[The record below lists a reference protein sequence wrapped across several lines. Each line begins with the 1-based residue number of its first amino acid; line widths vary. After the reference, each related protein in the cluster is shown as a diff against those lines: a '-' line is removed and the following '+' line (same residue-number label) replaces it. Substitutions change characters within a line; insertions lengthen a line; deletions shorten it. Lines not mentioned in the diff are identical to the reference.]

1 MLSVLSTTNLGKSYK
16 GKWALKNC
24 TIDIPAG
31 AVVALV
37 GPNGA
42 GKTTLLDIV
51 AGLLSPSGGEA
62 RLFDGAL
69 PGSLEALQGISFVAQ
84 DSPLNKSVTVIDAI
98 RITGLLNATFDRDYA
113 EARLRKL
120 QIPLRRRIGQLSG
133 GQKAQVAL
141 TLALARHPS
150 LLLLDEPL
158 SSLDSLARQQ
168 FLSELMADVA
178 TTGLSVIFSSHSI
191 SELEKV
197 CDYLILIVGGEVKLC
212 DSMENIIESHRMI
225 ACAPEELDY
234 RLDIEIIERKLDA
247 RFATHLV
254 RVKSLLALASFESQL
269 ATLDNIVLSYLRQGQ
284 EVETL
289 NASVAS

>member
-1 MLSVLSTTNLGKSYK
+1 MLSVLSTTNLEKSYK
-16 GKWALKNC
+16 GKLALKNC
-24 TIDIPAG
+24 TIDIPPG

-42 GKTTLLDIV
+42 GKTTLLDVI
-51 AGLLSPSGGEA
+51 AGLLSPSEGEVK
-62 RLFDGAL
+62 LFDDAI
-69 PGSLEALQGISFVAQ
+69 PGSLRALQGISFVAQ
-84 DSPLNKSVTVIDAI
+84 NSPLNKNITVRDAI
-98 RITGLLNATFDRDYA
+98 RITELLNIAFDRDYA
-113 EARLRKL
+113 HARLRKL

-133 GQKAQVAL
+133 GHKAQVAL
-141 TLALARHPS
+141 TLAIARRPK

-178 TTGLSVIFSSHSI
+178 STGLSVIFSSHSI

-212 DSMENIIESHRMI
+212 DSMENIINSHRVI

-234 RLDIEIIERKLDA
+234 RRDIEIIERKLDTQ
-247 RFATHLV
+247 FATHLV
-254 RVKSLLALASFESQL
+254 RVKSLLSLASFDSQP
-269 ATLDNIVLSYLRQGQ
+269 ATLDSVVLSYLRRGQ
-284 EVETL
+284 EIEAL
-289 NASVAS
+289 NASVEL